1 MRGVVERIKMA
12 ALKGI
17 GLGIS
22 RKGLHIVRNPAV
34 LRGCWRSHSTV
45 PIEEE
50 SIYTEEHK
58 RLRES
63 LRKLI
68 DNDINPHV
76 DKWEEENKF
85 PAHKVFKN
93 LGNNGFLGPTMP
105 EEYGGLGLD
114 ISYSVA
120 IAEELG
126 HIRCGAVPM
135 AIGVQTDMSTP
146 ALAKY
151 GSDELKKTF
160 LAPAIAGSYTLRRA
174 RVVAVLCS

>member
-1 MRGVVERIKMA
+1 MA
-12 ALKGI
+12 ALKGLC
-17 GLGIS
+17 LGVS
-22 RKGLHIVRNPAV
+22 RKTLRAMRNPAV
-34 LRGCWRSHSTV
+34 LRGCWRSFSTV
-45 PIEEE
+45 PMEEE
-50 SIYTEEHK
+50 AIYTEEHK

-68 DNDINPHV
+68 DNDINPYV
-76 DKWEEENKF
+76 DKWEEESRF
-85 PAHKVFKN
+85 PAHELFKK

-105 EEYGGLGLD
+105 EEYGGMGLD
-114 ISYSVA
+114 LSYSVA

-135 AIGVQTDMSTP
+135 AIGVQTDMATP

-160 LAPAIAGSYTLRRA
+160 LAPTIAGA
-174 RVVAVLCS
+174 HMPLCRF